1 MEKLQSIEQY
11 EQLKQQKNVLFMF
24 SAQWCRDCVFINPF
38 LPELEE
44 NNRDFTWVYIDRDSY
59 IELCQEN
66 DVFGI
71 PSFVAYSE
79 GKEIGRFVSK
89 EQKTPEEIQ
98 QFVDGLRG

>member
-1 MEKLQSIEQY
+1 METLQSIEQF
-11 EQLKQQKNVLFMF
+11 EQLKQEKNVLFMF

-44 NNRDFTWVYIDRDSY
+44 QNADFKWVYINRDDY

-71 PSFVAYSE
+71 PSFVAFSE
-79 GKEIGRFVSK
+79 GKEIGRYVSK
-89 EQKTPEEIQ
+89 DRKTPEEIQ
-98 QFVDGLRG
+98 SFVDSLR